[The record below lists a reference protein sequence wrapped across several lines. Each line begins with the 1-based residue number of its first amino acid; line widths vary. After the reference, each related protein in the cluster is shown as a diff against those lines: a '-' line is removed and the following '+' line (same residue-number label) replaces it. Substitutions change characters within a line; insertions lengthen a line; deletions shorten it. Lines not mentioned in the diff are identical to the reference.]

1 MKLQQQDPARRFRK
15 VKLALMRHHK
25 FMFLSGVMMLGTTE
39 LVDDIPTACTNGRDE
54 KYSLAFIEELD
65 DYELGYVIVHEN
77 VHKACRHLVIYAA
90 LCKINP
96 MLANI
101 AMDTWINNGLNKID
115 PKGDIIRMPM
125 KDGEPLG
132 VYKPEY
138 DGWSVIE
145 IFRHLQKRDEE
156 QSAGGQGSST
166 TLGDGGFDEHDW
178 NGAQGMGAEES
189 SDLEQDIKTAISQGK
204 ALAKQAGAGA
214 GGSVFGFDEIIT
226 PRIKWDT
233 LLANFMRQSFTN
245 RDESSFRKPN
255 RRFLHQDIV
264 MATLISQGMNE
275 LVVAPDASGSM
286 HGEPTKVALGAVKE
300 LAEQLNINKVH
311 VLYWDGQVGAHEEY
325 DNTTFKDFVITTKVV
340 GGGGTTPACIPKYLK
355 ENNINPQAVVV
366 LTDGYIYGSDWG
378 QWEHPVI
385 WCIVDNNDVTAPV
398 GVTVKV
404 EV

>member
-25 FMFLSGVMMLGTTE
+25 FMFLSSIMMLGTTQ

-54 KYSLAFIEELD
+54 KYSIVFIEGLD
-65 DYELGYVIVHEN
+65 DYELGYVIAHEN
-77 VHKACRHLVIYAA
+77 VHKACRHLVVYVA
-90 LCKINP
+90 LSKLNP
-96 MLANI
+96 LIANI
-101 AMDTWINNGLNKID
+101 AMDAWINNGLNKLD

-125 KDGEPLG
+125 RDGKPVG
-132 VYKPEY
+132 VLMPEY

-145 IFRHLQKRDEE
+145 IFRDLMKKDEE
-156 QSAGGQGSST
+156 QGSST
-166 TLGDGGFDEHDW
+166 TLGGGGDGFDDHDW
-178 NGAQGMGAEES
+178 DGAEQMDTEELS
-189 SDLEQDIKTAISQGK
+189 ELEQDIKTAISQGK

-226 PRIKWDT
+226 PRVRWDKIME
-233 LLANFMRQSFTN
+233 NFLRQSFTN

-255 RRFLHQDIV
+255 RRFLYQDIV
-264 MATLISQGMNE
+264 MATLISQGINE

-286 HGEPTKVALGAVKE
+286 YGEPTKVALGAIKE
-300 LAEQLNINKVH
+300 LAQQLNINKIH
-311 VLYWDGQVGAHEEY
+311 VLYWDGEVGSHEEY
-325 DNTTFKDFVITTKVV
+325 DDTTFKDFVITTKVI

-355 ENNINPQAVVV
+355 EKGIDPQAVVV
-366 LTDGYIYGSDWG
+366 LTDGEIYGSDWG

-385 WCIVDNNDVTAPV
+385 WCIVTNNNVTAPV

>member
-25 FMFLSGVMMLGTTE
+25 FMFLSSIMMLGTTQ

-54 KYSLAFIEELD
+54 KYGLDFIEELD
-65 DYELGYVIVHEN
+65 DYELGYVIAHEN
-77 VHKACRHLVIYAA
+77 VHKACRHLVVYVA
-90 LCKINP
+90 LSKLNP
-96 MLANI
+96 LIANI
-101 AMDTWINNGLNKID
+101 AMDAWINNGLNKLD

-125 KDGEPLG
+125 RDGKPVG
-132 VYKPEY
+132 VLMPEY

-145 IFRHLQKRDEE
+145 IFRDLMKKAEE
-156 QSAGGQGSST
+156 QGSST
-166 TLGDGGFDEHDW
+166 TLGGDGFDDHDW
-178 NGAQGMGAEES
+178 DGAEQMDTEELS
-189 SDLEQDIKTAISQGK
+189 ELEQDIKTAISQGK

-226 PRIKWDT
+226 PKIKWSAILT
-233 LLANFMRQSFTN
+233 NFMRQSFTN

-255 RRFLHQDIV
+255 RRFLYQDIV
-264 MATLISQGMNE
+264 MATLISQGINE

-286 HGEPTKVALGAVKE
+286 YGEPTKVALGAIKE
-300 LAEQLNINKVH
+300 LAQQLNINKIH
-311 VLYWDGQVGAHEEY
+311 VLYWDGEVGSHEEY
-325 DNTTFKDFVITTKVV
+325 DDTTFKDFVITTNVI

-355 ENNINPQAVVV
+355 EKGIDPQAVVV
-366 LTDGYIYGSDWG
+366 LTDGEIYGSDWG

-385 WCIVDNNDVTAPV
+385 WCIVTNNNVTAPV